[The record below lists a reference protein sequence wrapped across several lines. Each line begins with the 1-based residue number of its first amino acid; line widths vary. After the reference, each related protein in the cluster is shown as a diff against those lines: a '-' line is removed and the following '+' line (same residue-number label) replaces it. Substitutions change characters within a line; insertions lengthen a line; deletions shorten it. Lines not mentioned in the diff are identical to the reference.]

1 MLSIDEKRVYGDR
14 KGAITVYVASEVGV
28 LEVAVSGDTVGEF
41 GLCQRCVGRDV
52 ASESGTV
59 VVGTDDDVLVATR
72 NSGDDPDTED
82 GIGAFEPTGHGEAVA
97 VGIDDGTVLA
107 AGPDGTVSRLSLE
120 ALTACSGED
129 DDHDR
134 TGTESEWNPLAFDAD
149 RPTPST
155 VNAIDGPL
163 VGTERGVYRRVG
175 DRLVYAGLEAVQDV
189 SATATPLAATADGLY
204 VLGNGWMRC
213 VEGDFS
219 VVSAART
226 RAHAVGEGGL
236 YGCQFEDGRPTAT
249 DWSLVTDEPVPCISS
264 DSIRDIGYGE
274 GTYAVTED
282 GTVLV
287 GTDSGWRSQALGVP
301 GVSSLAVVW
310 G

>member
-41 GLCQRCVGRDV
+41 GLCQRCVARDV

-120 ALTACSGED
+120 NPSAETDAADGSD
-129 DDHDR
+129 SVSMV
-134 TGTESEWNPLAFDAD
+134 SEWHPLAHDAD
-149 RPTPST
+149 RPTPSS
-155 VNAIDGPL
+155 VSAIDGPL

-175 DRLVYAGLEAVQDV
+175 DRLTYAGLEAVRDV
-189 SATATPLAATADGLY
+189 SAAVTPLAATADGLY

-213 VEGDFS
+213 LEGECT
-219 VVSAART
+219 VVSAAHT
-226 RAHAVGEGGL
+226 RAHAVGEDAL
-236 YGCQFEDGRPTAT
+236 YGCRFEDGRPTAT
-249 DWSLVTDEPVPCISS
+249 DWSLVTDEPVPGVSS